1 MFNLVLI
8 KLYMGFC
15 IRLRKG
21 FIDKLENIYR
31 GVINNMKDLEIMIDK
46 KLRMLSFREIMIIV
60 FK

>member
-1 MFNLVLI
+1 MVLI